1 MLIYLRRL
9 QGIASWLVIS
19 IGLVT
24 LIGWAAELTWLTAG
38 LLTLTLPKA
47 TTAVGLLLAGVALA
61 LWGESPSPR
70 RRHLAQATGGIA
82 TVVGLL
88 TLLEYLF
95 NWPLDLNRHLAVEPS
110 IANLISDTERMSI
123 NSALCLL
130 LTGTALITLEIRLGR
145 QYLAEWLAIGA
156 SFVLLTVYIG
166 YIYELENSF
175 YHVGFTGMGGH
186 TVVAFSLLCIGILVA
201 RPQRGIMAHFWSD
214 APAGVVARSMS
225 FGGITLL
232 LLLSWLTEQG
242 WRRSLYGERYQVALL
257 LSLGALV
264 FGLLVHRSIRALVR
278 LDHERQQG
286 VAELQASE
294 TRFRQLIEQA
304 ADGIFIA
311 DRQGRYRRVNAS
323 GAAMLGYTPDALS
336 GKAIADLI
344 PATDQPRLAAVY
356 QELLQPGQRHFGE
369 WQLQRKD
376 GTYLPVEINTQILPD
391 GRWLTI
397 VRDIS
402 ERKTIEAQLAT
413 HARQQAVI
421 AALGQEALREE
432 DLQRFMDSV
441 IRAVADTL
449 AVDFCKLSE
458 LLPEH
463 KQLLLRAGWGWRPGL
478 VGMVRFGT
486 EIESQ
491 SGYTLLTSEPVI
503 VTNLQNETRFT
514 ASDILTEH
522 HVVSGIS
529 CIIGDPHDHPFGVL
543 SVHTLVERH
552 FIADEV
558 NFLQTVANLVAH
570 AVQRK
575 EAEIALRQLNATLE
589 ERVAERTAELERS
602 NHELDQFAYVASH
615 DLKAPLRA
623 IDNLASWLDEDVGDT
638 LPATSREHLS
648 KLRLRVQRMEHLLED
663 LLTYSRVGRR
673 DRAQEEINVND
684 LLQNIVDLLAPPPGF
699 TVTVAPAIPLVHTP
713 RAPLELIFR
722 NLISNAIKHHD
733 NPAQGRIEIQFH
745 DCADCLTFVISDNGP
760 GIESRF
766 HERIFGMFQTLRPRD
781 DIEGSGMGLA
791 VVKKAVEHWGGTI
804 SVASVPGQGATFT
817 FTWPKDLSH

>member
-1 MLIYLRRL
+1 
-9 QGIASWLVIS
+9 
-19 IGLVT
+19 
-24 LIGWAAELTWLTAG
+24 
-38 LLTLTLPKA
+38 
-47 TTAVGLLLAGVALA
+47 
-61 LWGESPSPR
+61 
-70 RRHLAQATGGIA
+70 
-82 TVVGLL
+82 
-88 TLLEYLF
+88 
-95 NWPLDLNRHLAVEPS
+95 
-110 IANLISDTERMSI
+110 
-123 NSALCLL
+123 
-130 LTGTALITLEIRLGR
+130 
-145 QYLAEWLAIGA
+145 
-156 SFVLLTVYIG
+156 
-166 YIYELENSF
+166 
-175 YHVGFTGMGGH
+175 
-186 TVVAFSLLCIGILVA
+186 
-201 RPQRGIMAHFWSD
+201 
-214 APAGVVARSMS
+214 
-225 FGGITLL
+225 
-232 LLLSWLTEQG
+232 
-242 WRRSLYGERYQVALL
+242 
-257 LSLGALV
+257 
-264 FGLLVHRSIRALVR
+264 
-278 LDHERQQG
+278 
-286 VAELQASE
+286 
-294 TRFRQLIEQA
+294 
-304 ADGIFIA
+304 
-311 DRQGRYRRVNAS
+311 
-323 GAAMLGYTPDALS
+323 
-336 GKAIADLI
+336 
-344 PATDQPRLAAVY
+344 
-356 QELLQPGQRHFGE
+356 
-369 WQLQRKD
+369 
-376 GTYLPVEINTQILPD
+376 
-391 GRWLTI
+391 
-397 VRDIS
+397 
-402 ERKTIEAQLAT
+402 
-413 HARQQAVI
+413 
-421 AALGQEALREE
+421 
-432 DLQRFMDSV
+432 
-441 IRAVADTL
+441 
-449 AVDFCKLSE
+449 
-458 LLPEH
+458 
-463 KQLLLRAGWGWRPGL
+463 
-478 VGMVRFGT
+478 
-486 EIESQ
+486 
-491 SGYTLLTSEPVI
+491 
-503 VTNLQNETRFT
+503 
-514 ASDILTEH
+514 
-522 HVVSGIS
+522 
-529 CIIGDPHDHPFGVL
+529 
-543 SVHTLVERH
+543 VHTLVERH